1 MSLLQ
6 IAEPGESPVKAAC
19 KGRVV
24 GIDLG
29 TTHSL
34 VAVVQDA
41 TPYCL
46 AVDAQGGRLLP
57 SVVSYPRSGPPL
69 VGEPARARAASHPHD
84 TIASVKRLM
93 GRSPDEVAAQQSQG
107 RWLHYRLGPSD
118 PSSPGV
124 VRLSVAEG
132 QRAVTPVEVS
142 AEILRWLRLCA
153 EEQLS
158 TTPGGPD
165 EDESIL
171 DGVVITVPAYF
182 DDAQRQATKDAG
194 RLAGLN
200 VLRLLNEPTAAALAY
215 GLDRKK
221 EGKFAVYDLGGG
233 TFDISILDLHDGI
246 FTVMSTAGD
255 TALGGDDM
263 DQALAD
269 LLIASSS
276 DPTTLRSRLQQDAG
290 QSRVLLA
297 LARQIKHQLTD
308 AEQATATL
316 PDGATVT
323 ITRAQLESAIAPI
336 IARTAAPCRRAL
348 KDAELSPQELDGV
361 VLVGGATRVPSVR
374 AFVAQIFGQPPL
386 CDLDPD
392 QVVALGA
399 AVQADI
405 LQNARTDALLID
417 VTPLSL
423 GLELM
428 GGIVEKII
436 PRNSRVPTGARQ
448 VFTTYADGQTGF
460 DLHVV
465 QGERE
470 TAQECRSLARFK
482 LTGIP
487 RMAAGMAR
495 LEVSFLIDENGLLS
509 VSARELT
516 SGREAHTTVKPSYG
530 LSDEQVEKMLL
541 DSFEHGESDLRQ
553 RLLITQR
560 VEAERILT
568 ALSGALGR
576 DGHLLSEAERQAIDT
591 ARAALE
597 AARQGSEHRRIA
609 DAIAALDVASKGFAQ
624 RRMDQSLSHAVSGRA
639 VSEIEAAVEH
649 AHDIE
654 GAHAAMPSS
663 AQPIDPSAVRG
674 SDARSQRE

>member
-41 TPYCL
+41 TPHCL
-46 AVDAQGGRLLP
+46 AVDAKGGRLLP
-57 SVVSYPRSGPPL
+57 SIVSYPRSGPPL
-69 VGEPARARAASHPHD
+69 VGEPARVRAASHPHD

-93 GRSPDEVAAQQSQG
+93 GRSPDEITAQQGQG
-107 RWLHYRLGPSD
+107 RWLQYRVAPSD
-118 PSSPGV
+118 PTSPGV

-153 EEQLS
+153 EEQLATS
-158 TTPGGPD
+158 IGGPS

-269 LLIASSS
+269 LLIERSPEPA
-276 DPTTLRSRLQQDAG
+276 TLRALLERDAG
-290 QSRVLLA
+290 HARALLA
-297 LARQIKHQLTD
+297 LARQAKHQLTD
-308 AEQATATL
+308 SAQASASL
-316 PDGATVT
+316 PSGAQVA
-323 ITRAQLESAIAPI
+323 ITRADFEAAIAPI
-336 IARTAAPCRRAL
+336 VQRTAAPCRRAL
-348 KDAELSPQELDGV
+348 KDAELAPSDLDGV
-361 VLVGGATRVPSVR
+361 VLVGGATRVPAVR
-374 AFVAQIFGQPPL
+374 AFVAQIFGREPL

-436 PRNSRVPTGARQ
+436 PRNSRIPTGARQ

-495 LEVSFLIDENGLLS
+495 LEVSFLIDENGLLA
-509 VSARELT
+509 VTARELT
-516 SGREAHTTVKPSYG
+516 SGREAQITVKPSYG

-560 VEAERILT
+560 VEAERILS
-568 ALSGALGR
+568 ALAGALQR
-576 DGHLLSEAERQAIDT
+576 DGHLLSADERHAIDG
-591 ARAALE
+591 ARAVLE
-597 AARQGSEHRRIA
+597 TARQGSEHRRIA
-609 DAIAALDVASKGFAQ
+609 DAISALDVASKGFAQ
-624 RRMDQSLSHAVSGRA
+624 RRMDQSLTQAVSGHA

-649 AHDIE
+649 AHGVE
-654 GAHAAMPSS
+654 SAHAAIPSS
-663 AQPIDPSAVRG
+663 AQPIESASSSRINHVVGPR
-674 SDARSQRE
+674 

>member
-34 VAVVQDA
+34 VAVVEDA
-41 TPYCL
+41 TPRCL

-69 VGEPARARAASHPHD
+69 IGEPARQRASSHPHD

-93 GRSPDEVAAQQSQG
+93 GRAPHEIAAQQSQG
-107 RWLHYRLGPSD
+107 RLLQYRLAAPD
-118 PSSPGV
+118 AASPGV
-124 VRLSVAEG
+124 VRLSVAED

-158 TTPGGPD
+158 TGMGGPD
-165 EDESIL
+165 EDQSIL

-233 TFDISILDLHDGI
+233 TFDVSILDLHDGI

-269 LLIASSS
+269 LLINGSRDSQG
-276 DPTTLRSRLQQDAG
+276 LRAALQADAG
-290 QSRVLLA
+290 QSRALLA
-297 LARQIKHQLTD
+297 LARSVKHQLTD
-308 AEQATATL
+308 ADQATASL
-316 PDGATVT
+316 PDGQHVT
-323 ITRAQLESAIAPI
+323 ILRAQLEAAIAPI
-336 IARTAAPCRRAL
+336 VQRTAAPCRRAL
-348 KDAELSPQELDGV
+348 KDAELSPKDLDGV
-361 VLVGGATRVPSVR
+361 VLVGGATRVPMVR
-374 AFVAQIFGQPPL
+374 AFVAQIFGKQPL

-428 GGIVEKII
+428 GGVVEKIV

-470 TAQECRSLARFK
+470 TAAECRSLARFK

-495 LEVSFLIDENGLLS
+495 LEVSFLIDENGLLA
-509 VSARELT
+509 VTARELT
-516 SGREAHTTVKPSYG
+516 SGREAHITVKPSYG
-530 LSDEQVEKMLL
+530 LTDDQVEQMLL

-560 VEAERILT
+560 VEADRILT
-568 ALSGALGR
+568 ALDGALRR
-576 DGHLLSEAERQAIDT
+576 DGLLLSPAERQAIDG
-591 ARAALE
+591 ARAVLE
-597 AARQGSEHRRIA
+597 AARHGSDHRRIA
-609 DAIAALDVASKGFAQ
+609 DAIAALDVASKDFAQ
-624 RRMDQSLSHAVSGRA
+624 RRMDHSLSAAVSGRA
-639 VSEIEAAVEH
+639 VAEIEAAVEH
-649 AHDIE
+649 AHGVDN
-654 GAHAAMPSS
+654 AHAAIPSQ
-663 AQPIDPSAVRG
+663 AQPIEPPAPRDRDVGG
-674 SDARSQRE
+674 SR